1 MKTIE
6 YQINGSKEI
15 HKFNIEEILVSFKKS
30 SESDNYSKYHYP
42 FSTCLFLFLT
52 KNYAGI
58 QPLKDSQYKFLEK
71 RFSKL

>member
-15 HKFNIEEILVSFKKS
+15 HRFGIEKILVSFKKS

-42 FSTCLFLFLT
+42 FSTYLFRFLT

-58 QPLKDSQYKFLEK
+58 QPLKNTQYKFLEK

>member
-15 HKFNIEEILVSFKKS
+15 YEFNIEEILIAFKKS

-58 QPLKDSQYKFLEK
+58 QPLKDSQYKFLET